1 MEIHYFNSINFFYYT
16 KDNCTLA
23 DLADY
28 VRVKV
33 KELYYAAV
41 ENGLEVTGS
50 VYWVYYGMDGKP
62 DTRFRLEIGI
72 PVNDCLSKLSCFEYK
87 KLEASRFITHRLY
100 GDWSLLPETYGLI
113 FSELKNKNLIATSEC
128 REVYIHID
136 FQNPE
141 NNITEV
147 QVGVY

>member
-1 MEIHYFNSINFFYYT
+1 MEIHDFNPINFFYYA
-16 KDNCTLA
+16 KDNCTLF

-28 VRVKV
+28 VRVKA

-50 VYWVYYGMDGKP
+50 VYWVYYGMDGKL
-62 DTRFRLEIGI
+62 DTRFRLEIGV
-72 PVNDCLSKLSCFEYK
+72 PVNDCLSKLSRFEYK
-87 KLEASRFITHRLY
+87 KLESSRFITHRHY

-113 FSELKNKNLIATSEC
+113 FSELKNKNQVTKSVC
-128 REVYIHID
+128 REQYVHID

-147 QVGVY
+147 QVEVA